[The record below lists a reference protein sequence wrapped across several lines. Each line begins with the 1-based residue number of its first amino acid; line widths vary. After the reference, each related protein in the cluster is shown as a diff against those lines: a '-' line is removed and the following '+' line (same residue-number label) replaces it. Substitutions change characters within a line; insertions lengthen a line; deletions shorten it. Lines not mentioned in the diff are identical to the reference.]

1 LKLHIVIFNGAW
13 VFYHAVWLWSN
24 PRFILLAGKKTRPP
38 FLIDKSAATAVDRSP
53 ETAVGVH
60 GFSVSPS
67 WQFQSDKTGV
77 FLTPDRH
84 SFETY
89 L

>member
-1 LKLHIVIFNGAW
+1 MKIQEIILSFKLIPTTV
-13 VFYHAVWLWSN
+13 S
-24 PRFILLAGKKTRPP
+24 
-38 FLIDKSAATAVDRSP
+38 SP

-84 SFETY
+84 FFETQSCV